1 LGEDKKRRR
10 ILLLLSKSTEVK
22 NSQLLPFDDD
32 YDDDDNKKMTAIISS
47 PRELENVNEIE
58 APGMKQITTRTQSQ
72 MTRQLEGDDSSSN
85 GGGRSRKHKK
95 NPKFSIH
102 LPTSSVKHVIVMTR
116 HLLYILFKFSSS
128 VISANTPRSDRN
140 GNSHVVALVR
150 CSAH

>member
-1 LGEDKKRRR
+1 LEEDKKRR

-72 MTRQLEGDDSSSN
+72 MTRQLEGDDSTGN
-85 GGGRSRKHKK
+85 GGGRSRKQPRKK
-95 NPKFSIH
+95 EPEILDPSADIFSEARH
-102 LPTSSVKHVIVMTR
+102 RNDPSSTLHIIQIFQQRNIGQHAKV
-116 HLLYILFKFSSS
+116 
-128 VISANTPRSDRN
+128 RSKRQQPCC
-140 GNSHVVALVR
+140 
-150 CSAH
+150 CSR